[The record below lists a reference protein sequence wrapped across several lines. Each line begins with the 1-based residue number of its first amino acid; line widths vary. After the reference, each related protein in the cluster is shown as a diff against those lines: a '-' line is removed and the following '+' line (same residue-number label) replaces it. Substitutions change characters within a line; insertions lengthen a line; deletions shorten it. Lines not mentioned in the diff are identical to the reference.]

1 MKTILKNIDYLVTM
15 NEKRDELEDAFVVV
29 QDGVITDVGTGTP
42 SPGDIEIDLS
52 GRIILPGFVNTHH
65 HFYQSLF
72 RSVKE
77 VASAKLF
84 DWLVFLYERWK
95 NLDNEAIYV
104 SSKVYT

>member
-52 GRIILPGFVNTHH
+52 GRIILPGFVKRKSHRRNCLTG
-65 HFYQSLF
+65 L
-72 RSVKE
+72 
-77 VASAKLF
+77 
-84 DWLVFLYERWK
+84 
-95 NLDNEAIYV
+95 
-104 SSKVYT
+104 SSFMSGGRTSIMKRYT